1 MQGEVMN
8 ASWKNR
14 LSLAGVAAV
23 VVLGV
28 VVMAR
33 WQPAQAEQRAA
44 RAAQQAPIR
53 YSVIE
58 TEGHNL
64 IVTDNSNN
72 TLYFYTID
80 KDKEVGAELK
90 LRGTIDLNQVGQ
102 PVIKPVPPKTGK

>member
-1 MQGEVMN
+1 MN

-14 LSLAGVAAV
+14 WSLAAVATL
-23 VVLGV
+23 VVLGLV
-28 VVMAR
+28 VLAR
-33 WQPAQAEQRAA
+33 WQPAQA
-44 RAAQQAPIR
+44 QQGGRPSFAGGAR

-80 KDKEVGAELK
+80 KDKEVGSELK

-102 PVIKPVPPKTGK
+102 PVIKPMPPKAGK